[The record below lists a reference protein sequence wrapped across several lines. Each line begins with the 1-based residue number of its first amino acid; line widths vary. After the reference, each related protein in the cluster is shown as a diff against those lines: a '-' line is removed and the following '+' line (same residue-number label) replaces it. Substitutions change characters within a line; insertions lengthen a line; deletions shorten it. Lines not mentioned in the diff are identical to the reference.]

1 MFVTVIALKYAFLL
15 VSQWSYGHFLMLT
28 GSIVLEYHDESSPFN
43 STHYGVLYPQ
53 NGDRIVTTD
62 SVTSLHPMY
71 WHCWHSRKSTVSARL
86 PVSVCPSV
94 SPIIWLSHAVVV
106 KGVIRPWFD
115 FWFRRYIPWLFWI
128 SQGKVATSDRWCRQI
143 CKIFMSSFLRI

>member
-1 MFVTVIALKYAFLL
+1 MFVTVIALKYALL
-15 VSQWSYGHFLMLT
+15 VSQWSYGHFLILT

-62 SVTSLHPMY
+62 SVTSLHAMY
-71 WHCWHSRKSTVSARL
+71 WHCWHSMKSTVSARL
-86 PVSVCPSV
+86 PVSFCLSV
-94 SPIIWLSHAVVV
+94 RPIIWLSHAVVV